1 MPVNSL
7 GLKDLSLAPIPLPNS
22 QDQSPHVRCCTLHK
36 TLGSSLDVWEY
47 TPGEFEWQ
55 VDTDQST
62 CVLSGF
68 AEVDLADG
76 RMLSLEPGRTIFLP
90 RGLHGHWIVRDTLR
104 TVAVRTA

>member
-1 MPVNSL
+1 MIGDSI
-7 GLKDLSLAPIPLPNS
+7 GLKDLSLAPIPLE
-22 QDQSPHVRCCTLHK
+22 DQSPHVRCCTLHR

-55 VDTDQST
+55 IDLDTDQSA

-76 RMLSLEPGRTIFLP
+76 RMLSLEPGRTVFLP

>member
-1 MPVNSL
+1 MTGDSFS
-7 GLKDLSLAPIPLPNS
+7 LKDLSLAPIPLE
-22 QDQSPHVRCCTLHK
+22 DQSPHVRCCTLHK
-36 TLGSSLDVWEY
+36 TLRSSLDVWEY

-55 VDTDQST
+55 VDTDTDQSA

-76 RMLSLEPGRTIFLP
+76 RTLSLEPGRTVFLP

-104 TVAVRTA
+104 TVVVRTA